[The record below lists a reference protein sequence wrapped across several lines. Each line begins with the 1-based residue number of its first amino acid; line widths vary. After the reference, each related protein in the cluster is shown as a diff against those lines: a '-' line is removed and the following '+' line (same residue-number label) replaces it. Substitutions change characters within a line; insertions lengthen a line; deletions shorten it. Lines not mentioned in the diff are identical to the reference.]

1 MLSATTDEGLN
12 QLQTPVVKKND
23 IDVQTVCTRTTFS
36 NTRDLISSFTLLNQF
51 PVLQLVASS
60 LLCCLPP

>member
-1 MLSATTDEGLN
+1 MLSATTNEGLN
-12 QLQTPVVKKND
+12 LLQTSGEKND

-51 PVLQLVASS
+51 PVLQLVALSI
-60 LLCCLPP
+60 LCCLPP